1 MVRLRSIKQRWFAN
15 RKRRTAGF
23 TLIELLVSMVIGT
36 IITAALLSLVV
47 DLNNTNQKDTSRSE
61 TQRDMQLAMNYITQ
75 DLREAVY
82 VYDGECLQGAGT
94 MNAANFATSC
104 PGVVNYIPA
113 KMSAN
118 NADGQYIPALAF
130 WRADPLPDP
139 VQQQCRTAAQNSQTN
154 PNSTTNPLNTLI
166 RQGVPCVSSK
176 TYTLVVYAIVDPTTN
191 AGSPWQGRAR
201 LVRYQFSQFN
211 ASGAVNTGW
220 VNPIPDPNTTFQ
232 QWPFEGTTFAVQS
245 GFARPNNDP
254 DVLVDF
260 LDDTNASTLTADKQP
275 SCVDPSDTS
284 ATATTNPRYVITPK
298 NPTGNVR
305 SFFACVRG
313 KTWNA
318 SELEQSVNQEV
329 RLELTGNTAG
339 RGGFPLSTPNDASR
353 IFPLQTRVLI
363 RGSIN
368 KRPQ

>member
-82 VYDGECLQGAGT
+82 VYDGECLQGAGGAIT
-94 MNAANFATSC
+94 KDSYATAC
-104 PGVVNYIPA
+104 PGVINYIPT

-118 NADGQYIPALAF
+118 NPDGQYIPALAF
-130 WRADPLPDP
+130 WRADSLPDS
-139 VQQQCRTAAQNSQTN
+139 VQQQCRTAANNSATALLALTQPTD
-154 PNSTTNPLNTLI
+154 PTKAI
-166 RQGVPCVSSK
+166 PCISGK
-176 TYTLVVYAIVDPTTN
+176 TYTLVVYAIVDDPHTSSTD
-191 AGSPWQGRAR
+191 PWQGKAR

-211 ASGAVNTGW
+211 ASGSLTPGW
-220 VNPIPDPNTTFQ
+220 VTPVPDTKTTFQ
-232 QWPFEGTTFAVQS
+232 QWPYEGSKYSIQS
-245 GFARPNNDP
+245 GFARPSNEP

-260 LDDTNASTLTADKQP
+260 LDDTDASTLTADKQP

-284 ATATTNPRYVITPK
+284 TTKTSNPRYVITPK
-298 NPTGNVR
+298 SSAGNVR

-313 KTWNA
+313 KTFNA

-329 RLELTGNTAG
+329 RLELTGNAAG
-339 RGGFPLSTPNDASR
+339 RGGFPLNTPTNAAR
-353 IFPLQTRVLI
+353 LFPLQTRVLI

>member
-1 MVRLRSIKQRWFAN
+1 MARLRGIKKLWFAH
-15 RKRRTAGF
+15 RKHRKAGF

-36 IITAALLSLVV
+36 IITVALLSLVV

-82 VYDGECLQGAGT
+82 VYDGECLQGSGT
-94 MNAANFATSC
+94 ATTFGTFC
-104 PGVVNYIPA
+104 PGVVNHIPA

-118 NADGQYIPALAF
+118 NADGQYIPVLAF
-130 WRADPLPDP
+130 WRADPIPDP
-139 VQQQCRTAAQNSQTN
+139 VQQQCRVAAQNSQAN
-154 PNSTTNPLNTLI
+154 PDDDNNALNTLI
-166 RQGVPCVSSK
+166 KQGVPCVSSK
-176 TYTLVVYAIVDPTTN
+176 TYTLVVYAIVNPPDTIAN
-191 AGSPWQGRAR
+191 SPWQGRAR

-211 ASGAVNTGW
+211 SAGAANPGW
-220 VNPIPDPNTTFQ
+220 VNPLPDPSTTFQ
-232 QWPFEGTTFAVQS
+232 QWPYQASNAAIQPNYV
-245 GFARPNNDP
+245 RPSNDP

-260 LDDTNASTLTADKQP
+260 LDDTDASTLNANQQP
-275 SCVDPSDTS
+275 NCKDPSDTS

-298 NPTGNVR
+298 APTGNVR

-313 KTWNA
+313 KTLTA

-329 RLELTGNTAG
+329 RLVLTGNVAG
-339 RGGFPLSTPNDASR
+339 RGGFPLNSASTSR
-353 IFPLQTRVLI
+353 LFPLQTRVLI

>member
-47 DLNNTNQKDTSRSE
+47 DLNNTNQKDTARSE

-118 NADGQYIPALAF
+118 NTDGRYIPALAF

-139 VQQQCRTAAQNSQTN
+139 VQQQCRTAA
-154 PNSTTNPLNTLI
+154 NTSAAALKVLTDANI
-166 RQGVPCVSSK
+166 PCVSGK
-176 TYTLVVYAIVDPTTN
+176 TYTLVVYAIVDPATN
-191 AGSPWQGRAR
+191 AGTPWQGRAR

-211 ASGAVNTGW
+211 ASGATNAGW
-220 VNPIPDPNTTFQ
+220 VNPLPDPNTTFQ
-232 QWPFEGTTFAVQS
+232 QWPFEGTTFGVQS
-245 GFARPNNDP
+245 KFARPSNDP

-260 LDDTNASTLTADKQP
+260 LDDTDISTLTADKQP
-275 SCVDPSDTS
+275 SCVDSSDTS

-318 SELEQSVNQEV
+318 SEVEQSVNQEV
-329 RLELTGNTAG
+329 RLELTGNAAG

-353 IFPLQTRVLI
+353 IFPLQTRVLV